1 MMMSKKSTNREK
13 SKKVVMSTVE
23 VKRLITSCP
32 GLDAAQKSFLRSL
45 LDQSIVCW
53 DSMVN
58 KDDGTLISIDELLLV
73 ISDNTADRKEG
84 K

>member
-1 MMMSKKSTNREK
+1 MMSKVK
-13 SKKVVMSTVE
+13 
-23 VKRLITSCP
+23 VKRLITTCP
-32 GLDAAQKSFLRSL
+32 GLDAAQKRFLRSL
-45 LDQSIVCW
+45 LDRSIVCW

-58 KDDGTLISIDELLLV
+58 NDGTLISIDELLLV